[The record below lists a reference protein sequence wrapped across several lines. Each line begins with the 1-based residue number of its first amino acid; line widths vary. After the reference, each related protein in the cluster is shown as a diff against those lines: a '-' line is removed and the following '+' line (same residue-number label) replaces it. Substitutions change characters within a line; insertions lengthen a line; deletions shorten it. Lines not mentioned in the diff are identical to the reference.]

1 MRSGR
6 ICRMATLLLFVA
18 LTSVTA
24 AVLPVSA
31 ASCSLADHIR
41 SANTNTSVGGCPQ
54 GTSHDI
60 ITITEDITLNEA
72 LPPIRGTITI
82 EGGGHTISGDGK
94 YRIFDVGS
102 GGRLTLKELTLTEG
116 YLNGSGGAIRL
127 RNGATLTVENST
139 FKDNWGYRGGAIA
152 MLSGDVVAT
161 ISGSSFVGNQSELEG
176 GVFPAAW
183 RDSDHQQ

>member
-1 MRSGR
+1 M
-6 ICRMATLLLFVA
+6 
-18 LTSVTA
+18 
-24 AVLPVSA
+24 
-31 ASCSLADHIR
+31 
-41 SANTNTSVGGCPQ
+41 GGCPQ

-152 MLSGDVVAT
+152 MVSGDVVAT

-176 GVFPAAW
+176 GVFLLHGGTATISNSSFVDNNRGKCAGVVSFM
-183 RDSDHQQ
+183 RSGQSACRHQFHLHRK